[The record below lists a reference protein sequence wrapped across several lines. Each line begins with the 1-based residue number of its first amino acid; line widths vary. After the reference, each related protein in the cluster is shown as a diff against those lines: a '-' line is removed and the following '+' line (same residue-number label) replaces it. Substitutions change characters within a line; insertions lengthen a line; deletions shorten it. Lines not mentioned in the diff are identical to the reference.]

1 MPEPPKAA
9 EDSDFY
15 FVEINE
21 PEEGVPTII
30 QMIKERMPRRFGL
43 DPMKDIQVLCPMN
56 RGVLGA
62 RNLNIQLQ
70 EVLNP
75 NPPRWRGLAGA
86 SRREIGSWK
95 PRTTM
100 IGRCSTAILAR

>member
-1 MPEPPKAA
+1 MPTASTRARCPSRRRLARRA
-9 EDSDFY
+9 DFY
-15 FVEINE
+15 FVEIAD
-21 PEEGVPTII
+21 PEEGVPKII

-75 NPPRWRGLAGA
+75 NPSIQGGAVWLALLAGR
-86 SRREIGSWK
+86 SGDGDPER
-95 PRTTM
+95 
-100 IGRCSTAILAR
+100 L